1 MQLRFWPP
9 EHAEDPA
16 RSAIHEVLEQLRKE
30 DPELGALVQSRLREA
45 ETPTVTLAVFER
57 RGWAARMPHAK
68 SALYE
73 MKLPVQRRKG
83 VFRIYFC
90 CDPDVRNRI
99 WLLAAEHKTGRGEKQ
114 HKAVVNTADDRC
126 RVIRRE
132 SG

>member
-9 EHAEDPA
+9 EHAEAPA
-16 RSAIHEVLEQLRKE
+16 RSAIHPVLEQVRRE
-30 DPELGALVQSRLREA
+30 DPALWAIVRSRLQEA
-45 ETPTVTLAVFER
+45 EKPAVTLAGFEKL
-57 RGWAARMPHAK
+57 GWAERMPHTK
-68 SALYE
+68 NALYE

-99 WLLAAEHKTGRGEKQ
+99 WLLAAEHKTGGGGKQ
-114 HKAVVNTADDRC
+114 HRAVVNTADDRC
-126 RVIRRE
+126 RVIRQE